1 VSESQAEERSLVDQ
15 VLDVVV
21 FLPLGALLAAQS
33 DPSGIAERGRRHLEA
48 QVRTA
53 RFLGELAVREAG
65 RQAQTVA
72 ADLWGGF
79 SAARRHETS
88 APTAPREETEQTNRT
103 EVTGTPPPAEGAGA
117 PRPERPA
124 RPAPARPAPARPAP
138 ARRAATGARELA
150 IPGYD
155 ELSAFQVVQRLG
167 GLSSEELEAVLAYER
182 SHRRRKTIVGR
193 AEQLLSA
200 RADGGG
206 GSGKA

>member
-1 VSESQAEERSLVDQ
+1 MSESQAEERSLVDQ

-88 APTAPREETEQTNRT
+88 APTAPREETEQTNRA

-117 PRPERPA
+117 PRPER
-124 RPAPARPAPARPAP
+124 PARPAP

>member
-1 VSESQAEERSLVDQ
+1 MSESQAEERSLVDQ

-88 APTAPREETEQTNRT
+88 APTAPREETEQTNRA

-117 PRPERPA
+117 PRPER
-124 RPAPARPAPARPAP
+124 PARPAPARPAP

>member
-79 SAARRHETS
+79 SAARRLETS
-88 APTAPREETEQTNRT
+88 APSAPREETEQTNRA